1 MLQKFGKIR
10 PRINNIHAM
19 QKNIESILVRLLK
32 LALSAVVLFFVTT
45 AIILASVRL
54 WLGPELIKF
63 VNEPQKL
70 ETFLSR
76 FEVVSTID
84 LTLTDAN
91 LSWEKW
97 LIPELKISML
107 TISDKEDKLNIAILE
122 NLKVSLGAKS
132 FIKNLLGEIAFDEV
146 YLGSLKIYLESNWNE
161 NLKNVGF
168 TNSDRNSKALLILLK
183 NIGRATVGKTE
194 IVEVYKNE
202 FWKQNLLLKLGSLDL
217 QHLDDE
223 TSLTFR
229 KVESEEL
236 FPILKN
242 FDLAIE
248 SFHDYR
254 FKGMFE
260 EINFS
265 FSSNHFVKDVDF
277 DSKAFLNGLVITGL
291 FSNIS
296 IEKVEKNYFT

>member
-1 MLQKFGKIR
+1 M
-10 PRINNIHAM
+10 P
-19 QKNIESILVRLLK
+19 
-32 LALSAVVLFFVTT
+32 
-45 AIILASVRL
+45 
-54 WLGPELIKF
+54 
-63 VNEPQKL
+63 
-70 ETFLSR
+70 
-76 FEVVSTID
+76 
-84 LTLTDAN
+84 N

-122 NLKVSLGAKS
+122 NLKVSLGARS
-132 FIKNLLGEIAFDEV
+132 LIKNLLGETAFDVV
-146 YLGSLKIYLESNWNE
+146 YLDSLKIYLKSNWTE
-161 NLKNVGF
+161 NFKNVGF
-168 TNSDRNSKALLILLK
+168 TNSHRNSKALLILLK
-183 NIGRATVGKTE
+183 NIGRATVEKTE

-217 QHLDDE
+217 EQLDDE
-223 TSLTFR
+223 TSLTFK

-265 FSSNHFVKDVDF
+265 FRGNHLVKDVEF
-277 DSKAFLNGLVITGL
+277 
-291 FSNIS
+291 
-296 IEKVEKNYFT
+296 

>member
-76 FEVVSTID
+76 FEVASTID
-84 LTLTDAN
+84 LTLTNAD

-122 NLKVSLGAKS
+122 NLNVSLGAKS
-132 FIKNLLGEIAFDEV
+132 FIKNLLGETAFDKV

-168 TNSDRNSKALLILLK
+168 THSDRNSKALLILLK
-183 NIGRATVGKTE
+183 NIGRVTVEKTE

-202 FWKQNLLLKLGSLDL
+202 FSKQNLLLKLGSLDL
-217 QHLDDE
+217 EHLDDE
-223 TSLTFR
+223 TSLTFK

-265 FSSNHFVKDVDF
+265 FSSNHFVKDVE
-277 DSKAFLNGLVITGL
+277 L
-291 FSNIS
+291 
-296 IEKVEKNYFT
+296 